1 MDLIRSL
8 VSWFLRPRVTDPG
21 TRNDFHSSSSSYTSS
36 HTTLPSA
43 PTNDLRSIV
52 DNPEDL
58 KYLSPIRYAYDPV
71 SVEISYLEHALLRLQ
86 SRASQPCPYLH
97 QNSVRLH
104 PARAGLPYRSSL
116 DCVRGCKHFAVAI
129 DESKDLLKKIMMENS
144 AADIPV
150 GDAKVTLTKLAEH
163 ELRPGLED
171 RMMLATSYMFPAANE
186 RRLRII
192 AVLMIMYFI
201 FDGKSALSLLE
212 SCTMLIRL
220 SQTKLR
226 KLPTEHRKDFFSH
239 FDDPETSKTE
249 PISDFHRHT
258 QATMKAIK
266 DEDEA
271 GGNGGKEMVSAL
283 RDAFRCVHPNGDFKT
298 LEEYLQFRRL
308 NVGARFVIAAAKFT
322 TKSSVEVKDPRFSR
336 YLSLIGDHLGMINDM
351 ASYEK
356 EARALR
362 LGETKDM
369 INIVSVFHQ
378 LLSLPDEK
386 AAKAA
391 AYAYQLQVESWIMEE
406 IERLAKNETL
416 TDEEWWFLEVVLLT
430 ATGNTIF
437 CMTSAR
443 YGGKA
448 AAIEPMWY
456 PKSTVAVLQVLE
468 YIRSV

>member
-21 TRNDFHSSSSSYTSS
+21 TRIDFHSSSSSHTSS
-36 HTTLPSA
+36 HTILPSG
-43 PTNDLRSIV
+43 PTNDLGSIV
-52 DNPEDL
+52 DNPEDFR
-58 KYLSPIRYAYDPV
+58 YLSPIRYAYDPV
-71 SVEISYLEHALLRLQ
+71 SVKMSYLEPAMLRLQ

-97 QNSVRLH
+97 KNSVRLH

-116 DCVRGCKHFAVAI
+116 DWVRGCKHFAVAI
-129 DESKDLLKKIMMENS
+129 NESKDLLKKIMIDKS

-150 GDAKVTLTKLAEH
+150 GGAKVTLTKLAEH
-163 ELRPGLED
+163 ELRPGLEN

-201 FDGKSALSLLE
+201 FDGKSAVFVVRILHNADTSVTDKVEETPDGAPLDTL
-212 SCTMLIRL
+212 
-220 SQTKLR
+220 
-226 KLPTEHRKDFFSH
+226 RKDFFSH

-249 PISDFHRHT
+249 PVSDFHRHT

-271 GGNGGKEMVSAL
+271 GGNGRREMVSAL
-283 RDAFRCVHPNGDFKT
+283 RDAFRCVHPSGDFKT

-322 TKSSVEVKDPRFSR
+322 TKSSVQVKDPRFSR

-369 INIVSVFHQ
+369 INIVSVFRQ

-391 AYAYQLQVESWIMEE
+391 AYAYQLQVKSWIMGE

-443 YGGKA
+443 YGGKP
-448 AAIEPMWY
+448 AAIEPIW
-456 PKSTVAVLQVLE
+456 
-468 YIRSV
+468 